1 MPTSFKEQLDK
12 ITDARQKL
20 AVWETMI
27 SYLDENF
34 ISKDGRPAKKGI
46 LADGCIVPTVPEEV
60 VEAIMDGV
68 REGPIAE
75 IETMINRIET
85 SEVKNAKVK
94 KSPAKEANTSPKA

>member
-12 ITDARQKL
+12 ITEARQKL
-20 AVWETMI
+20 AVWETMMG
-27 SYLDENF
+27 YLDEHF

-46 LADGCIVPTVPEEV
+46 LADGCIVPKVPEDI

-85 SEVKNAKVK
+85 SEVKSAKVRK
-94 KSPAKEANTSPKA
+94 NAAKEADSSSKV